1 MQVSGGH
8 ETLISGQ
15 GYDLL
20 AGGAGVGAFAFHT
33 GNGGKRIAGYQIG
46 IDRLAIGDAML
57 PRSVPRFYT
66 KDAHKTALG
75 VVIDFEHENRITI

>member
-8 ETLISGQ
+8 ETLIGGQ

-20 AGGAGVGAFAFHT
+20 AGGAGVDTFAFHT
-33 GNGGKRIAGYQIG
+33 GNGGDRIAGYQVG
-46 IDRLAIGDAML
+46 IDRLTIGDAML
-57 PRSVPRFYT
+57 PRFYT
-66 KDAHKTALG
+66 KDVHKTALG